1 MNQRRVAAAW
11 WLGVVIAVGAGV
23 LALLA
28 EVSAPD
34 CEGVLLIQ
42 ADIEQSNAA
51 LRAKYVAENR
61 SSDPQWVARNGPH
74 DARDTGEL
82 NKIVGECKANGHGLA
97 TLDKIAI
104 ALGVAALACW
114 SIALMLGRQLRRES
128 PARFVV
134 RDPVRGPPRRR
145 H

>member
-11 WLGVVIAVGAGV
+11 WLGVVIALGAGV

-34 CEGVLLIQ
+34 CDGVLLIQ

-51 LRAKYVAENR
+51 LSAKYVAENG
-61 SSDPQWVARNGPH
+61 SADPKSVARNGPH

-82 NKIVGECKANGHGLA
+82 RKIVGACKANGNGLA

-104 ALGVAALACW
+104 GLGVVALVCW
-114 SIALMLGRQLRRES
+114 SIALMLGRRLRQES
-128 PARFVV
+128 PERFVV
-134 RDPVRGPPRRR
+134 LDPVRMPPRRR
-145 H
+145 Y

>member
-23 LALLA
+23 LALVA

-34 CEGVLLIQ
+34 CDGVLLIQ

-51 LRAKYVAENR
+51 LRAKYMAENR

-82 NKIVGECKANGHGLA
+82 NKIVGECKANGHGLD

-104 ALGVAALACW
+104 ALGVAALMCW
-114 SIALMLGRQLRRES
+114 SIALLLARQLRRES

-134 RDPVRGPPRRR
+134 RDPVRMPPRRR